1 MSDRPITG
9 DDARLYINH
18 VASHGLHEDIRW
30 LLDVGR
36 FPVGCCVLDVGC
48 GTGTLVAALAAE
60 KQFARSVIGV
70 ELSQELAD
78 HACRTVNGTG
88 GTVVHSD
95 FLSWTPPAGWQP
107 DTSVMSYFL
116 HHCEDSSRHL
126 RRAAAQLPHGGR
138 LYVLD
143 RVALDQSALDAFPR
157 FWEEHY
163 RAAHEWPEDMPRL
176 TTASGL
182 LDAAKD
188 AGFAFVRRQIC
199 PHDRRAGAERFP
211 KTLMEFW
218 RHEAGRV
225 FPAIAVVSPAHH
237 AVVDEI
243 VQHLAVAGLRVSG
256 RHPVSYS
263 DDVIRTIY
271 ERCPWREQL
280 LRFVGEVCPERNATA
295 LPIVGDTTMPDLLNR
310 LGQFKKSHR
319 DRWQNID
326 GPVTANGF
334 RAIILPFHVAEPYES
349 EALALTVGL
358 PAGGW

>member
-1 MSDRPITG
+1 MSDMLITG
-9 DDARLYINH
+9 EDARLYINH

-48 GTGTLVAALAAE
+48 GTGTLVAALASE

-78 HACRTVNGTG
+78 HARRTADGTG
-88 GTVVHSD
+88 GTVVQND
-95 FLSWTPPAGWQP
+95 FLSLTLPAGWQP
-107 DTSVMSYFL
+107 DTAIMSYYL
-116 HHCEDSSRHL
+116 HHCEEFSRHL
-126 RRAAAQLPHGGR
+126 RRAADLLPHGGR

-143 RVALDQSALDAFPR
+143 RVALDQSALDAFPQ
-157 FWEEHY
+157 FWEEQY
-163 RAAHEWPEDMPRL
+163 RSAHEWAEDMPRL
-176 TTASGL
+176 TSVSGL
-182 LDAAKD
+182 IDAATK
-188 AGFAFVRRQIC
+188 AGFAFVRQQIC
-199 PHDRRAGAERFP
+199 PHDRRGGAERFP

-218 RHEAGRV
+218 RHEAGKV

-243 VQHLAVAGLRVSG
+243 VQQLAVAGLRVSG
-256 RHPVSYS
+256 RHPVFYS

-280 LRFVGEVCPERNATA
+280 LRFVGEVCPERTATA
-295 LPIVGDTTMPDLLNR
+295 LPIVGDATKPDLLAR
-310 LGQFKKSHR
+310 LGQFKKIHR
-319 DRWQNID
+319 DRWPNIE
-326 GPVTANGF
+326 GPVAANGF

-349 EALALTVGL
+349 EALARAVGL
-358 PAGGW
+358 PAGGR